1 MGGRGNLGNAQKKG
15 CFFFWEVYPLYWN
28 ITFTQDPLTH
38 LLYKHC
44 CDFKIICINDVSEF
58 STYYDWA
65 KYFLEAGSG
74 TSEAPGIGQP
84 EMELYFAKYSKL
96 KTVLG
101 GIMNKS
107 KPVSI

>member
-28 ITFTQDPLTH
+28 ITFTQDPLTN

-44 CDFKIICINDVSEF
+44 CDLKIICINDVSEF

-74 TSEAPGIGQP
+74 TSGAPGIGQP

-107 KPVSI
+107 

>member
-1 MGGRGNLGNAQKKG
+1 MGNLQRKG
-15 CFFFWEVYPLYWN
+15 YFFFWEVYPLFLN
-28 ITFTQDPLTH
+28 ITFTQVPLTH
-38 LLYKHC
+38 LPYKH
-44 CDFKIICINDVSEF
+44 FWLGNLTVSEF

-96 KTVLG
+96 KAVLG
-101 GIMNKS
+101 GIMKKS
-107 KPVSI
+107 

>member
-1 MGGRGNLGNAQKKG
+1 MASLIV
-15 CFFFWEVYPLYWN
+15 FIV
-28 ITFTQDPLTH
+28 
-38 LLYKHC
+38 
-44 CDFKIICINDVSEF
+44 DFKIICIKDVSDF

-84 EMELYFAKYSKL
+84 EMELYFAKS

-101 GIMNKS
+101 GIMNRS
-107 KPVSI
+107 

>member
-1 MGGRGNLGNAQKKG
+1 MLKKTALFLRDG
-15 CFFFWEVYPLYWN
+15 FPYCL
-28 ITFTQDPLTH
+28 
-38 LLYKHC
+38 HC
-44 CDFKIICINDVSEF
+44 CDFKIICIKDVSDF

-96 KTVLG
+96 KTFWV
-101 GIMNKS
+101 
-107 KPVSI
+107 VS

>member
-1 MGGRGNLGNAQKKG
+1 MKKLPKLHAVWG
-15 CFFFWEVYPLYWN
+15 EGVIWAMPRRKGVSFSWKSTPYTG
-28 ITFTQDPLTH
+28 I
-38 LLYKHC
+38 LLLL
-44 CDFKIICINDVSEF
+44 SEF

-107 KPVSI
+107 